1 VSLSAVLK
9 GWQEPFLR
17 WRDRVLANPET
28 QFLMARVPVL
38 RSVARAKAGR
48 AFDLVAGF
56 VHSQVLSA
64 WVSLGLPQRLRAGPL
79 AQQSLREGTGLGADG
94 FDRLVRACVALDLMS
109 VRAGGRLG
117 LGETGAALLANP
129 GVFAMVAHHE
139 RLYRDL
145 TDPVA
150 LLRERRHDTAL
161 AAEWAYAGA
170 QAPGEA
176 ARDAVASYSAL
187 MAQTQDFI
195 AREALG
201 AYPFA
206 RHRHLMDV
214 GGGVGAFLS
223 AVGRRHGGL
232 DLTLFDLPAVVE
244 LAGPALE
251 TSLPGRNVRRLGGDF
266 HRDTL
271 PEGADLISL
280 VRVLHDHDD
289 APVQALLRRVAQA
302 LPVGGR
308 VLIVEPM
315 ADTPGARAM
324 GDSYFGLYL
333 WAMGSGR
340 PRTRGELSAMLRE
353 AGFEGVREHPTRQ
366 PVLARVLSARRRARG

>member
-1 VSLSAVLK
+1 MSLPEFLK
-9 GWQEPFLR
+9 AWQEPFLR
-17 WRDRVLANPET
+17 WRDRVLADPQT
-28 QFLMARVPVL
+28 QFRLARIPLL
-38 RSVARAKAGR
+38 RGVARAKAGR

-64 WVSLGLPQRLRAGPL
+64 WVSLGLPQRLLAGPVAPETLRAGTELGP
-79 AQQSLREGTGLGADG
+79 EG
-94 FDRLVRACVALDLMS
+94 FERLVRACVALDLMS

-117 LGETGAALLANP
+117 LGETGAALCANP
-129 GVFAMVAHHE
+129 GVFAMVDHH
-139 RLYRDL
+139 RLLYRDL
-145 TDPVA
+145 ADPVA

-161 AAEWAYAGA
+161 AKAWSYAGTST
-170 QAPGEA
+170 PNA
-176 ARDAVASYSAL
+176 ASPEEVSAYSAL

-195 AREALG
+195 VREAIR

-214 GGGVGAFLS
+214 GGGKGAFLS
-223 AVGRRHGGL
+223 AVGQRFAGL
-232 DLTLFDLPAVVE
+232 ALILFDLPGVVE
-244 LAGPALE
+244 LAEPALAAA
-251 TSLPGRNVRRLGGDF
+251 LPERQVRRIGGDF
-266 HRDTL
+266 HRDPL

-289 APVQALLRRVAQA
+289 APVRALLARVRQALA
-302 LPVGGR
+302 PNGR

-315 ADTPGARAM
+315 AGTRGALAM

-340 PRTRGELSAMLRE
+340 PRTRAELSAMLRE
-353 AGFEGVREHPTRQ
+353 AGFAGVREHPTCQ
-366 PVLARVLSARRRARG
+366 PVLTRVLSAQRRG